1 MTDPGEQLMRR
12 IEAIDTAAADNARAA
27 EAYQRVT
34 EELAEATGTAT
45 SPDGVVTVVARA
57 DGSVERVTFGDGV
70 QRIAPGDLSAS
81 VTHTI
86 AQARYAAARAQA
98 EIVRRGFGD
107 SELLDRVLEADA
119 HVFGDRRPADPGPP
133 PMPQGPPPGAP
144 SGQPWDEPA
153 DRSWGQPAGRGARR
167 APEPHG
173 RPERG
178 PFERGPSGRHRGRHQ
193 LEPEPE
199 DYSQLSYLRHGR

>member
-12 IEAIDTAAADNARAA
+12 IEEIDTAAADNARAA

-133 PMPQGPPPGAP
+133 PMPQGPPP
-144 SGQPWDEPA
+144 
-153 DRSWGQPAGRGARR
+153 
-167 APEPHG
+167 EPHG

-199 DYSQLSYLRHGR
+199 DYSQFSYLRHGR